1 MNEASNGHKSNHHS
15 NHTRD
20 RLMKNPKKV
29 VFGVIVLVAMVMATC
44 FGNTLWGQDP
54 LDSLRKASP
63 KLAKFVPP
71 VPTPASFVAD
81 VPNVLAPASHELVDS
96 RIRAAQ
102 DAQLGDIGA
111 AILPS
116 IGDFAPSDVALAI
129 YRPWRVGRVADI
141 GNTQRDLGVLIL
153 LVPKELSPTKKG
165 ECFILTGR
173 GIEGIITDATAASI
187 CRNGIVPHMKERDY
201 ASALMAG
208 IDSITT
214 RVAADLG
221 VAGLP
226 GTGAAETAMAIP
238 LTLTGEAG
246 IDANFPQGP
255 SSNPWLVSGI
265 VLGGLGAAGAGI
277 RGVFYVRRNR
287 KRKCPKCGREMH
299 RLTETG
305 DDDFLSAGQKFEEK
319 IGSVDYD
326 VWQCE
331 CGEVLLP
338 LAYKKLLSAY
348 SECPECH
355 VRAQKTS
362 RRTIRA
368 ATTSSTG
375 VAEKTFYCES
385 CKRTKKQRIVLSQI
399 SSSSSSGGGSS
410 SSGGGSSFG
419 GSGSSSGGGGGSSY

>member
-1 MNEASNGHKSNHHS
+1 
-15 NHTRD
+15 
-20 RLMKNPKKV
+20 MKNPKKV

-44 FGNTLWGQDP
+44 FGHTLWGQDP

-81 VPNVLAPASHELVDS
+81 VPTVLAPASHELVDA

-102 DAQLGDIGA
+102 DAHLGDIGA

-129 YRPWRVGRVADI
+129 YRTWRIGRIADI
-141 GNTQRDLGVLIL
+141 GNKQRDLGILIL
-153 LVPKELSPTKKG
+153 LVPKELSPSKKG
-165 ECFILTGR
+165 ECFILSGR

-187 CRNGIVPHMKERDY
+187 CRNGIVPRMKERDY
-201 ASALMAG
+201 AAALMAG

-221 VAGLP
+221 VAGLS
-226 GTGAAETAMAIP
+226 GTGPGETATAVP
-238 LTLTGEAG
+238 LTLTG
-246 IDANFPQGP
+246 DASADAISPRG
-255 SSNPWLVSGI
+255 STSNPWLMSGM
-265 VLGGLGAAGAGI
+265 VLGGLGVVGAGI
-277 RGVFYVRRNR
+277 RGVFYIRRHR
-287 KRKCPKCGREMH
+287 KRKCPKCGKEMH
-299 RLTETG
+299 RLTETV
-305 DDDFLSAGQKFEEK
+305 DDGFLSDGQKFEEK
-319 IGSVDYD
+319 IGSIDYD
-326 VWQCE
+326 VWQCQ
-331 CGEVLLP
+331 CGETLLP
-338 LAYKKLLSAY
+338 IAYQELLSNY
-348 SECPECH
+348 SECPDCH
-355 VRAQKTS
+355 VRAQTTT
-362 RRTIRA
+362 RRTVRA

-375 VAEKTFYCES
+375 VAEKTFNCES
-385 CKRTKKQRIVLSQI
+385 CGRTRKQRITLSRL

>member
-1 MNEASNGHKSNHHS
+1 
-15 NHTRD
+15 
-20 RLMKNPKKV
+20 MKNPKKV
-29 VFGVIVLVAMVMATC
+29 VFGVIVLVAMLIATF
-44 FGNTLWGQDP
+44 FGNTLWGQNP

-81 VPNVLAPASHELVDS
+81 VRNVLTPASHELVDA

-102 DAQLGDIGA
+102 QAQLGDIGV

-116 IGDFAPSDVALAI
+116 IGDFAPSDMALAI
-129 YRPWRVGRVADI
+129 YRSWRVGRVADI
-141 GNTQRDLGVLIL
+141 GSKQRDLGILIL

-201 ASALMAG
+201 ASALLAG

-214 RVAADLG
+214 RVAADFG
-221 VAGLP
+221 VAGLS
-226 GTGAAETAMAIP
+226 GTGAAETAMAVS
-238 LTLTGEAG
+238 LSLSGDAG
-246 IDANFPQGP
+246 ADALAPQG
-255 SSNPWLVSGI
+255 STSNPWLISGI
-265 VLGGLGAAGAGI
+265 VLGGVGLFGAGM

-287 KRKCPKCGREMH
+287 KRKCPKCGREMQ
-299 RLTETG
+299 RLTESV
-305 DDDFLSAGQKFEEK
+305 DDNFLSAGQKFEEG
-319 IGSVDYD
+319 IGSTDYD

-331 CGEVLLP
+331 CGETLLP

-362 RRTIRA
+362 RQTIRA

-385 CKRTKKQRIVLSQI
+385 CKHKRKQLIVLSQL
-399 SSSSSSGGGSS
+399 SNSASSGGGSS
-410 SSGGGSSFG
+410 RSGGSSFG